1 MDINNYSYVNYSYN
15 SPQAI
20 IASCGYASI
29 EIDCNWFNEL
39 SFLVIDPLNDIFES
53 FGFNRYDDV
62 EIRQAYEKA
71 ARLYNSLVPDDSA
84 IPVF

>member
-1 MDINNYSYVNYSYN
+1 MDINNFSYANYDGTT
-15 SPQAI
+15 QAM
-20 IASCGYASI
+20 IATCGYASI
-29 EIDCNWFNEL
+29 ELYCNYFNEL

-53 FGFNRYDDV
+53 FGFYRYDDA
-62 EIRQAYEKA
+62 ERRQAYEKA